1 VSLYFNFPQHIVEG
15 VSALL
20 THPCYRTLPASSR
33 ASLLCVTLVPCAV
46 CSLPTYNMRTSKLAR
61 GVGAFEP

>member
-46 CSLPTYNMRTSKLAR
+46 CSLQ
-61 GVGAFEP
+61 